1 MSSLEGYFVT
11 LLRSEDS
18 FVAILYLCVQ
28 ANDGILRER
37 LFFYSLRLCNISY
50 SGIDIQIFIGIDKN
64 IDKRSFRV
72 FYLYNTSTLCQF
84 TINT

>member
-1 MSSLEGYFVT
+1 MSSLERYFVM

-37 LFFYSLRLCNISY
+37 FFYSLRLCNISY

-72 FYLYNTSTLCQF
+72 FYLYNTSTLYQF

>member
-1 MSSLEGYFVT
+1 M

-28 ANDGILRER
+28 ANDGILCER
-37 LFFYSLRLCNISY
+37 FFYSLRLCNISY

-72 FYLYNTSTLCQF
+72 FYLYNTSTLYQF

>member
-28 ANDGILRER
+28 ANDGILREK
-37 LFFYSLRLCNISY
+37 LFFYSLRHCNISC
-50 SGIDIQIFIGIDKN
+50 SDIDIRI
-64 IDKRSFRV
+64 
-72 FYLYNTSTLCQF
+72 
-84 TINT
+84 

>member
-11 LLRSEDS
+11 LPPSEDS

-28 ANDGILRER
+28 ANDGILRGK

-50 SGIDIQIFIGIDKN
+50 SGIDIQISIGIDKN
-64 IDKRSFRV
+64 IDERSFRV
-72 FYLYNTSTLCQF
+72 FYLYNTYVVP
-84 TINT
+84 IYH

>member
-1 MSSLEGYFVT
+1 MSSLEGYFVM

-37 LFFYSLRLCNISY
+37 FFYSLRLYNISY

-72 FYLYNTSTLCQF
+72 FYLYNTSTLYQF